1 MKRILLLLF
10 VLATLTACTQKK
22 ETELEMP
29 EIEMT
34 YRGIPVGKD
43 LSEVNID
50 SLLKGR
56 YVIENEEIIS
66 HLKNIG
72 LDEKELVAQFIDS
85 IVVNEDVVLRG
96 YVLVYAYNNKI
107 SDIVFNTQ
115 QTHPSYYSALV
126 KLYENK
132 YGKCKDEYPP
142 FTDPYFDSRGNKWQ
156 FANATIHIYS
166 FMYHPDK
173 SHEYIDS
180 SILRVLNRTEIIYRD
195 NQVHQ
200 EVLDKINA
208 RRQSEEDSIQH
219 IQDSLKTAYK
229 AIQAT
234 QDI

>member
-1 MKRILLLLF
+1 MKIILLLLF
-10 VLATLTACTQKK
+10 VLASLTSCTQKK
-22 ETELEMP
+22 EPDPEMQ

-43 LSEVNID
+43 LSEANFD

-56 YVIENEEIIS
+56 YVVENKEIIS

-85 IVVNEDVVLRG
+85 IVVNEDVVLQG

-115 QTHPSYYSALV
+115 QTHPSYYAALV

-132 YGKCKDEYPP
+132 YGKSMDEYPP
-142 FTDPYFDSRGNKWQ
+142 FSDQCFDSRGNKWK

-166 FMYHPDK
+166 FMYHPGK
-173 SHEYIDS
+173 SHEYIDA

-208 RRQSEEDSIQH
+208 RRQREDDSIQQ